1 MRYQPITLRTVVL
14 WRPDDDDHDNIDLID
29 GGNISEDDECPI
41 TFDWFFT
48 AINHL
53 FRGRC
58 YRQKK
63 TVRRLSFFLGFV
75 CLAASVFLTRSV
87 AMTLTSNLNHGMSTA
102 TNDVNLVQG
111 PKRNAYA
118 DATRQSLL
126 SNNVGINDNLH
137 HEKKERL
144 FRHNKDDKTANTKR
158 NNIHGSQFRFGASY
172 YSPDDIDPYHNTHK
186 VRLPK
191 AIDQNLANVND
202 PYVEDAEIPYFFH
215 IPRSAGSTVKDI
227 LGSCIHLTTASD
239 VGSRNGHERD
249 PSLKIVQSDD
259 GSNFVNVD
267 TSTPEGIH
275 MAKRLGLV
283 ESGLADM
290 ITTQYFHVGATLF
303 SKTKKGR
310 MFTFIRHPIERAV
323 SLFYYLAIAHWEPTY
338 DPDLAYIS
346 IEMYARSKRIEHNW
360 MVRFLTNE
368 LERDLTPRHLDLA
381 KEVLRQKC
389 IIGLVDEKNESW
401 LRLMRLF
408 GWEAHSDDG
417 NECLDRHLNF
427 VWSNKHNHP
436 VIEEGTLAWQL
447 LYKQNELDMML
458 YEYAH
463 LLFQEQAALF
473 GEGGSL
479 VT

>member
-1 MRYQPITLRTVVL
+1 M
-14 WRPDDDDHDNIDLID
+14 W
-29 GGNISEDDECPI
+29 
-41 TFDWFFT
+41 
-48 AINHL
+48 A
-53 FRGRC
+53 
-58 YRQKK
+58 
-63 TVRRLSFFLGFV
+63 RLYSARL
-75 CLAASVFLTRSV
+75 
-87 AMTLTSNLNHGMSTA
+87 
-102 TNDVNLVQG
+102 
-111 PKRNAYA
+111 
-118 DATRQSLL
+118 
-126 SNNVGINDNLH
+126 
-137 HEKKERL
+137 KKEGKSL
-144 FRHNKDDKTANTKR
+144 HSVTD
-158 NNIHGSQFRFGASY
+158 SY
-172 YSPDDIDPYHNTHK
+172 YC
-186 VRLPK
+186 
-191 AIDQNLANVND
+191 
-202 PYVEDAEIPYFFH
+202 
-215 IPRSAGSTVKDI
+215 STVHR
-227 LGSCIHLTTASD
+227 LIHFPTRETAQ
-239 VGSRNGHERD
+239 
-249 PSLKIVQSDD
+249 LKWKQ
-259 GSNFVNVD
+259 
-267 TSTPEGIH
+267 
-275 MAKRLGLV
+275 
-283 ESGLADM
+283 
-290 ITTQYFHVGATLF
+290 
-303 SKTKKGR
+303 R

-338 DPDLAYIS
+338 DSDLAYIS

-436 VIEEGTLAWQL
+436 VIEEGTLAWEL

-463 LLFQEQAALF
+463 LLFQEQSALF